1 MIPIRENEIVI
12 RENMSYLTIS
22 LIYYTICLLI
32 SDIMH
37 DHSILVGLTLRA
49 KPRMATL
56 HPGLQARIL
65 FLSIEAGTDLMDVGE
80 VAVAEDAGIGVGLLQ
95 ATEQAQQGAFLA
107 GCAGVGGIAMLV
119 EAPFVA
125 DNERV
130 LVVAYGVGA
139 HQLFMA
145 RLVGPAVAGDVV
157 VVARESEPFRVTADE
172 GCHGKVLA
180 RARGRTVDDNQIN
193 VPHDCTK
200 NELIMAVNTVMMN
213 WMMFFQRFMSLNNF
227 IILQSLNG
235 EY

>member
-1 MIPIRENEIVI
+1 
-12 RENMSYLTIS
+12 MSYLTIS

-56 HPGLQARIL
+56 HPGLEARI
-65 FLSIEAGTDLMDVGE
+65 FREGIEAGAVLVDVGE
-80 VAVAEDAGIGVGLLQ
+80 VAMAEDAGIGMGFLQ

-107 GCAGVGGIAMLV
+107 GRAGVGGIAVLV
-119 EAPFVA
+119 EASFVTDA
-125 DNERV
+125 ERV

-139 HQLFMA
+139 HQLFVA

-172 GCHGKVLA
+172 GCHGKVLV
-180 RARGRTVDDNQIN
+180 RARGRTV
-193 VPHDCTK
+193 
-200 NELIMAVNTVMMN
+200 
-213 WMMFFQRFMSLNNF
+213 NND
-227 IILQSLNG
+227 
-235 EY
+235 